1 MCMVG
6 HNEYLYIVSI
16 DKKKPYLSIQFK
28 GVYPENGKKQ

>member
-16 DKKKPYLSIQFK
+16 NKKNLFIYIKFK
-28 GVYPENGKKQ
+28 GVHPENGKKQ